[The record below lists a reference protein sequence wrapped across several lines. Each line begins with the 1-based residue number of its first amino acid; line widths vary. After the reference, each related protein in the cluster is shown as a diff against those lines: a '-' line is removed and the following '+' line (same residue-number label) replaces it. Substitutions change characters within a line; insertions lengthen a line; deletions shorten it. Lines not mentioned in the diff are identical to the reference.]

1 MTASILTVDDSPSL
15 RMAIKIALTGAG
27 YAVTEAGD
35 GVEGLTKAKGAKFD
49 LIITDLNM
57 PNMDGLTMIRE
68 LRKDPA
74 QCGTPIIFLTTES
87 DDAMKQQAKA
97 AGATGWLVKPFPR
110 TADQGLAQGARPVSG
125 GDPIAAFRVEAGDL
139 LDQIEQGLLDL
150 THRLEDR
157 DLIDAVFRGLH
168 TLKGSGAMFGF
179 DALASFTHHC
189 ETAFDRVRKGLAPA
203 TQGLVAV
210 ILSAKD
216 HMRALVDGDGTGLE
230 AAGAAILAELQ
241 REVEAAAGNPVV
253 AAAPAQRGWRL
264 SFRLPPES
272 MANGTNPLMLLDE
285 LRELGQCTIVA
296 RTDRIPPLAELN
308 PVECHIGW
316 DVELLGDVSRDDIDD
331 VFLFVMDDMELTVEE
346 IGGAAEAT
354 PEIAD
359 APAIVATTATPEAAA
374 ATPGKAVAKTG
385 ESVRVPA
392 ERLDELMDRVGE
404 LVIVHSR
411 LSQLANGS
419 GADLVLRSIS
429 EEIERLVSEL
439 RDTMMVL
446 RMVPVASL
454 FNRFRRLIHDLARE
468 TGKTIELSTEGEA
481 TEVDKTVIERLAD
494 PMVHLIRNACD
505 HGLEPEDERL
515 AAGKP
520 ATGHVRLSAHQAGGE
535 VLITIQDDGRGINR
549 ERVRAKAEAQG
560 LLQPGQQVS
569 DSELLHMIF
578 HPGFST
584 AAAVTNLS
592 GRGVG
597 MDVVKRTIESLRG
610 AIDITSK
617 PGEGSTVVLRIP
629 LTLAIIDGL
638 LVRVG
643 EGRYVIPLAA
653 VEECLELSLEEDLR
667 SRGRSFITLRD
678 RLVPFLRLREMF
690 ETGTRPDPHQ
700 KIVVIATG
708 AERVGLVVDQ
718 IIGSHQTVIKSMSTL
733 HRDVSTFAGA
743 TILGD
748 GGVALILDVVQ
759 LVTAGQ
765 HQEERLRAAG

>member
-1 MTASILTVDDSPSL
+1 M
-15 RMAIKIALTGAG
+15 
-27 YAVTEAGD
+27 
-35 GVEGLTKAKGAKFD
+35 
-49 LIITDLNM
+49 
-57 PNMDGLTMIRE
+57 
-68 LRKDPA
+68 
-74 QCGTPIIFLTTES
+74 
-87 DDAMKQQAKA
+87 
-97 AGATGWLVKPFPR
+97 
-110 TADQGLAQGARPVSG
+110 SG
-125 GDPIAAFRVEAGDL
+125 SDPIAAFRVEAGDL
-139 LDQIEQGLLDL
+139 LDQVEQGLLDL
-150 THRLEDR
+150 IHRLDDR

-230 AAGAAILAELQ
+230 ATGAAILAELQ
-241 REVEAAAGNPVV
+241 REVDAAAGAPP
-253 AAAPAQRGWRL
+253 AAPAAPVRKGWRL
-264 SFRLPPES
+264 TFYLPPES

-285 LRELGQCTIVA
+285 LRELGECTIAA
-296 RTDRIPPLAELN
+296 RTDRLPPFAELN

-316 DVELLGDVSRDDIDD
+316 DVTLFGDVSRDDIDD
-331 VFLFVMDDMELTVEE
+331 VFLFVMDDMDLTIEEL
-346 IGGAAEAT
+346 GGEAEA
-354 PEIAD
+354 PAEIVE
-359 APAIVATTATPEAAA
+359 APVATATAVATPEATGPAKA
-374 ATPGKAVAKTG
+374 ATKTG

-411 LSQLANGS
+411 LSQLANGQ
-419 GADLVLRSIS
+419 GGDMVLRSIS

-446 RMVPVASL
+446 RMVPVATL
-454 FNRFRRLIHDLARE
+454 FGRFRRLIHDLARE
-468 TGKTIELSTEGEA
+468 TGKAIELSTEGEA

-505 HGLEPEDERL
+505 HGLEPEDERV

-549 ERVRAKAEAQG
+549 ERVRAKAESQG
-560 LLQPGQQVS
+560 LIQPGQVFS
-569 DSELLHMIF
+569 DSELLHLIF

-610 AIDITSK
+610 AIDITSN
-617 PGEGSTVVLRIP
+617 PGEGSKVVLRIP

-718 IIGSHQTVIKSMSTL
+718 IIGSHQTVIKSMSPL
-733 HRDVSTFAGA
+733 HQDVAAFAGA

-759 LVTAGQ
+759 LVLAGQ
-765 HQEERLRAAG
+765 QQEERLRAAG